1 MTRIAADVITSYIT
15 GERSMAKYTGRREY
29 PTHDEIAQ
37 STYRIYEM
45 RGRGD
50 GYDLE
55 DWLLA

>member
-1 MTRIAADVITSYIT
+1 MTRIAADVITSYTT

-37 STYRIYEM
+37 SAYRIYEM

-55 DWLLA
+55 DWL